1 MKVNGRMTKWKVR
14 EHTPGLMGISMKGSG
29 RMEKSMEMVLYC
41 LKMEVKWKV
50 SSEMTVPGKL
60 RFLTKTLLFTSL
72 TTLPNSK
79 VSNFVVSSQTYV
91 RGLVQ

>member
-1 MKVNGRMTKWKVR
+1 
-14 EHTPGLMGISMKGSG
+14 
-29 RMEKSMEMVLYC
+29 MEKSMEMVLYC

-50 SSEMTVPGKL
+50 SSEMTVHGKL